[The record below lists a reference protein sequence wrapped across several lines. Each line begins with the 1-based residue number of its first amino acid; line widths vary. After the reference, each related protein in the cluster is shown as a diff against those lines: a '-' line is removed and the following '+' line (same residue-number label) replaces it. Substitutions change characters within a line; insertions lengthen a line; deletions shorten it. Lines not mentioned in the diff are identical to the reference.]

1 MISIH
6 AMADAATLTTTM
18 PSPLGPL
25 QLFATGDQLV
35 GLYMSEP
42 PAIAAIERR
51 SDVLVRAIAQLT
63 EYFAGARR
71 VFDLPLALDGTA
83 FQQRVWQTLL
93 DIPHGATWSYGELA
107 RAIGKPSASRAVG
120 AANGKNPISIIVPCH
135 RVIGANGDLTGY
147 GGGMPAKRWLLAHE
161 HAPVMRNATLALPL

>member
-1 MISIH
+1 
-6 AMADAATLTTTM
+6 MADATLTTTTM

-25 QLFATGDQLV
+25 QLFAADAQLV
-35 GLYMSEP
+35 GLYMSDP
-42 PAIAAIERR
+42 PALAAVARR
-51 SDVLVRAIAQLT
+51 SEVLVQTIAQLT

-71 VFDLPLALDGTA
+71 IFDVPLGLHGTE
-83 FQQRVWQTLL
+83 FQQRVWRTLL
-93 DIPHGATWSYGELA
+93 DIPHGTTWSYGELA

-147 GGGMPAKRWLLAHE
+147 GGGMPAKRWLLGHE
-161 HAPVMRNATLALPL
+161 RVRLKDTATLALPL